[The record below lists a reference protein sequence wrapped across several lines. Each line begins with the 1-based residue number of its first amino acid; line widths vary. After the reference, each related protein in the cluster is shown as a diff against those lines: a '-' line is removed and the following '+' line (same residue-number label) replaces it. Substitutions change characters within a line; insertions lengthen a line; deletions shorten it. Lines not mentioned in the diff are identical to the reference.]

1 MRFIKPV
8 EVTPD
13 KLKYSSVP
21 ETEHASWLA
30 ASTYTAGAK
39 VTKGRR
45 IWEALADSQG
55 VDPELDSGLVWLD
68 TGATNRWRMFDEKVS
83 SQTKSDGTL
92 EVRIAPGGVVNA
104 VSLINCEADSF
115 TIKMVDPVEGMVY
128 EETRQLLDYGAEDF
142 YDYFFSDYDFRTEYV
157 LEDLPAYPRAEITVT
172 LESSGVSAVGHL
184 AVGVVRNLG
193 VALYGTSVGII
204 SFSRKETDDFGNT
217 RVVRRPNSKRAEFDV
232 EIETERVSFVQRELA
247 AVDSVPV
254 VWIGEDSIEATILF
268 GLYQDFSIAISG
280 PSVSDG
286 TITVEGLI

>member
-1 MRFIKPV
+1 MKFIKPV
-8 EVTPD
+8 EITPD

-21 ETEHASWLA
+21 ETEHPAWLA
-30 ASTYTAGAK
+30 NTAYTTGAK
-39 VTKGRR
+39 VIKARR
-45 IWEALADSQG
+45 VWEALADSRG
-55 VDPELDSGLVWLD
+55 VDPESDSGLVWLD

-83 SQTKSDGTL
+83 SQTQSAGTL
-92 EVRIAPGGVVNA
+92 EVRLSTGSAVNA

-115 TIKMVDPVEGMVY
+115 TIRMVDPGDGVVY

-142 YDYFFSDYDFRTEYV
+142 YDYFFSDYGFRTEYV

-172 LESSGVSAVGHL
+172 LESSGVSAIGHL